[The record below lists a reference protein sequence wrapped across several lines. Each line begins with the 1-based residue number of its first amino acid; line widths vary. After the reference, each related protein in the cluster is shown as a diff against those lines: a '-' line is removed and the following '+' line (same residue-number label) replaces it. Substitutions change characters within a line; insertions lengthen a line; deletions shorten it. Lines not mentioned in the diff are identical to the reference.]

1 MLSGYQDSMIHYH
14 KPFELHQHEMHS
26 ICINMNSLHPQH
38 PEYVGRMSIIYEDLW
53 GPLWTLSTQTMSHGH
68 NKHWDIT
75 LIPAIRERPGQT
87 SDDLQ
92 IQSSGPVQGL
102 ARANISQDTRGCCAA
117 AMTQAMRNWGRV
129 KMLGDRMTRTQCDP
143 LYGVPGHTRSCV
155 SYQHSTVTWCCDT
168 GCQYI
173 ITPQSEV
180 WVGGNDKTFLPLL
193 MEILSS
199 YWIILIQQ
207 SDWVCHWLIST
218 DCSRWSLLNHA
229 PKTWHRSS
237 MGVGTFPLL
246 ICFSFAVSHSGFSL
260 VHSYSFTGPL
270 TVTSSAVFNPF
281 ILFSTSWIPSIH
293 GWSNCDWW
301 AWVQRKSVSYSDFR
315 SKVSSHTWTLHSS
328 LPPVLYN

>member
-1 MLSGYQDSMIHYH
+1 MVSQVTPGLVCH
-14 KPFELHQHEMHS
+14 
-26 ICINMNSLHPQH
+26 INTVPWHGAVILAVNTSLH
-38 PEYVGRMSIIYEDLW
+38 
-53 GPLWTLSTQTMSHGH
+53 H
-68 NKHWDIT
+68 NQ
-75 LIPAIRERPGQT
+75 R
-87 SDDLQ
+87 
-92 IQSSGPVQGL
+92 
-102 ARANISQDTRGCCAA
+102 
-117 AMTQAMRNWGRV
+117 
-129 KMLGDRMTRTQCDP
+129 
-143 LYGVPGHTRSCV
+143 YG
-155 SYQHSTVTWCCDT
+155 
-168 GCQYI
+168 
-173 ITPQSEV
+173 
-180 WVGGNDKTFLPLL
+180 VGGNDKTFLPLL